1 MHTLDDL
8 VAEMAK
14 NLKEIPG
21 LEYNFSQPIRDN
33 VAENISGQFGQ
44 IALKIY
50 GDDLDEAAKLRR
62 RRPRTR
68 SPTCRA
74 PPTSA
79 SSSRAR
85 RRRSR

>member
-1 MHTLDDL
+1 MTT
-8 VAEMAK
+8 
-14 NLKEIPG
+14 NLQEIPG

-50 GDDLDEAAKLRR
+50 GDDLDKLQDAADKAKDVDRR
-62 RRPRTR
+62 GA
-68 SPTCRA
+68 RA

-79 SSSRAR
+79 S
-85 RRRSR
+85 